1 MHDENC
7 QKRKEKGRNYYRL
20 SILVE
25 AYMKK
30 GLTIILI
37 TACLLVSSA
46 CTKTGVPTE
55 SMPSDTTFEAT
66 KETETTTAESSEPE
80 QSVTTSEETTETST
94 ADSSTG
100 STETSTTTTDSKPV
114 VKVSTAEKKK
124 IKDPEYTCDKFTV
137 IIPKVEISGKD
148 MSAVNKKI
156 KNDIDKKKWA
166 SKYSYYKN
174 DNIVSIL
181 VELNGHYDED
191 FERKVY
197 NISVSTGKI
206 MSDSDVVKLFGS
218 TDKKFFAQIKKAYK
232 KDRFGVYKG
241 IEKQT
246 DLSKKKANKIL
257 TKLRKKNLKRI
268 SYKYVDPYINSKGK
282 LKWVSSRY
290 VYNAEAGDIELTHT

>member
-1 MHDENC
+1 
-7 QKRKEKGRNYYRL
+7 
-20 SILVE
+20 
-25 AYMKK
+25 MKK
-30 GLTIILI
+30 KIIPLLMAAVMLTGLCACSGKTPAGT
-37 TACLLVSSA
+37 TATEIEESSSGESVSSE
-46 CTKTGVPTE
+46 TTSE
-55 SMPSDTTFEAT
+55 ST
-66 KETETTTAESSEPE
+66 KETETTTSESSEPE

-94 ADSSTG
+94 ADSSAG

-124 IKDPEYTCDKFTV
+124 IKDPEYTYDKFTV

-174 DNIVSIL
+174 DNIVSVL
-181 VELNGHYDED
+181 VELDGHYDED

-197 NISVSTGKI
+197 NISVSTGKL
-206 MSDSDVVKLFGS
+206 MSDGDVVKLAGS

-232 KDRFGVYKG
+232 KDRFGVFKG

-246 DLSKKKANKIL
+246 DLSKKKANKL
-257 TKLRKKNLKRI
+257 LASLRKKNLKRI

-290 VYNAEAGDIELTHT
+290 AYDAEYGDTVLVHS

>member
-1 MHDENC
+1 
-7 QKRKEKGRNYYRL
+7 
-20 SILVE
+20 
-25 AYMKK
+25 MKK
-30 GLTIILI
+30 KIIPLLMAAVMLTGLCACSGKTPAGT
-37 TACLLVSSA
+37 TATEIEESSSGESVSS
-46 CTKTGVPTE
+46 
-55 SMPSDTTFEAT
+55 
-66 KETETTTAESSEPE
+66 ETTSESTTEAETTASESSETE
-80 QSVTTSEETTETST
+80 QSAASSDETSETSASDSATEST
-94 ADSSTG
+94 AA
-100 STETSTTTTDSKPV
+100 SKPV

-124 IKDPEYTCDKFTV
+124 IKDPEYTYDKFTV

-181 VELNGHYDED
+181 VELNGHYDDD

-206 MSDSDVVKLFGS
+206 MSDSEVVKLFGL
-218 TDKKFFAQIKKAYK
+218 TDKKFLAQVKKAYK
-232 KDRFGVYKG
+232 KDKFGMYNWVTKSYPV
-241 IEKQT
+241 
-246 DLSKKKANKIL
+246 SKKQANKIL

-290 VYNAEAGDIELTHT
+290 VYNAEAGAIELTHT

>member
-25 AYMKK
+25 VHMKK
-30 GLTIILI
+30 AITSILI
-37 TACLLVSSA
+37 TACLLSSSA
-46 CTKTGVPTE
+46 CIKAGVPEE
-55 SMPSDTTFEAT
+55 SVPS
-66 KETETTTAESSEPE
+66 ETTVESTEEAEITTTESSEPE
-80 QSVTTSEETTETST
+80 SSVTVSEETSETT
-94 ADSSTG
+94 PTDSSSA
-100 STETSTTTTDSKPV
+100 STDATTSTTASKPV
-114 VKVSTAEKKK
+114 VKVTTAEKKSV
-124 IKDPEYTCDKFTV
+124 KFDSGKV
-137 IIPKVEISGKD
+137 AVNIPQVTISGIDTSSVNSQIKKD
-148 MSAVNKKI
+148 IN
-156 KNDIDKKKWA
+156 KKKWGA
-166 SKYSYYKN
+166 KYSYYAN
-174 DNIVSIL
+174 DKIVSIL
-181 VELNGHYDED
+181 VELEGEYDSD

-232 KDRFGVYKG
+232 KDRFGVFKG

-246 DLSKKKANKIL
+246 DLSKKKANKLL
-257 TKLRKKNLKRI
+257 TKLRNKNLKRI

-290 VYNAEAGDIELTHT
+290 VYDVEYGDSVLVYT